1 MSDQDVVMKWQK
13 IPEQFY
19 VALGT
24 RAVSVLPKFGFVTSP
39 KRITRT
45 HADLVLE
52 RKRAFLYYRFSFDA
66 FCLSFVFFKNFF
78 ASA

>member
-1 MSDQDVVMKWQK
+1 MGDQDVVMKWQK
-13 IPEQFY
+13 IPEQLY

-24 RAVSVLPKFGFVTSP
+24 RAVGVLPHFGSVTCP

-52 RKRAFLYYRFSFDA
+52 RKRAFLYYRFSLDA
-66 FCLSFVFFKNFF
+66 CSLS
-78 ASA
+78 